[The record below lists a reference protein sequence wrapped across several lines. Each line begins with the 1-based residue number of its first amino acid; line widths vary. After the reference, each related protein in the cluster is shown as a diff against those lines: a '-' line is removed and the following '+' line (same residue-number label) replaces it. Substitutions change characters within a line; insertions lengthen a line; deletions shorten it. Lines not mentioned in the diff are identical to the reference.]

1 MPFLRSAALIGF
13 LGIKVKDYLRGFAPK
28 KKDKTPLGWLWLSQ
42 VTEKFMGVVEAKS
55 SHRLV
60 GP

>member
-42 VTEKFMGVVEAKS
+42 VTEKFMGVMESEPSYLAV
-55 SHRLV
+55 V
-60 GP
+60 P